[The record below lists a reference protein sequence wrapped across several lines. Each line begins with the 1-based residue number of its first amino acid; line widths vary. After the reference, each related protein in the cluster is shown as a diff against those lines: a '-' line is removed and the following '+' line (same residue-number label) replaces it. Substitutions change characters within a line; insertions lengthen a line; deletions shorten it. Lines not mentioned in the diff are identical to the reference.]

1 MAGLDHDEAQNG
13 PDRSRNEE
21 HDVHDGN
28 LVRPLYNDRREA
40 LTDDNAERIAHAQDC
55 SGHGALAVREPV
67 LGNLGGH
74 TADEGAGHPCSGL
87 TQQGHPVLHL
97 EPGVYIIQDSKV
109 WRGVG
114 AVAAREKWDCGGKYQ
129 IGRKEGVKCIISR

>member
-1 MAGLDHDEAQNG
+1 MAGLDHNEAQNG
-13 PDRSRNEE
+13 PDPSRNEE

-40 LTDDNAERIAHAQDC
+40 LTDDYAEGIAHAQDC
-55 SGHGALAVREPV
+55 GGHGALAIREPV

-74 TADEGAGHPCSGL
+74 TADEGAGDPGGGL

-97 EPGVYIIQDSKV
+97 EPGVNIMQNTKV
-109 WRGVG
+109 
-114 AVAAREKWDCGGKYQ
+114 
-129 IGRKEGVKCIISR
+129 